1 MAKLTISESAAAV
14 LRQIREQSS
23 GRLTISIDG
32 CCCEGTAPHLY
43 ENYLLPYGVHE
54 IGVAEG
60 IPVYVPQHLED
71 SYEQAVVRIDVVDD
85 ETSDA
90 MSLETA
96 LGKRLVLRH
105 E

>member
-1 MAKLTISESAAAV
+1 MTKLIVSESAATV
-14 LRQIREQSS
+14 LREIRAHSS

-32 CCCEGTAPHLY
+32 GCCEGTAPHLY

-54 IGVAEG
+54 IGRAED
-60 IPVYVPQHLED
+60 IPVFIPQHLKD
-71 SYEQAVVRIDVVDD
+71 NYAGAAVRIDVIDD
-85 ETSDA
+85 EMSDA

-96 LGKRLVLRH
+96 LGKRLVLRC

>member
-1 MAKLTISESAAAV
+1 MTKLTISESAAAV
-14 LRQIREQSS
+14 LRQIREQAS

-32 CCCEGTAPHLY
+32 GCCEGTAPHLY

-54 IGVAEG
+54 IGRAED
-60 IPVYVPQHLED
+60 IPVYVPQHLEE
-71 SYEQAVVRIDVVDD
+71 SYAGAVVRIDVVDD
-85 ETSDA
+85 EMSDA